1 MPTPHAPLTHHL
13 PVRPSWACRHC
24 ARLWPCPAGK
34 GDLAVVYAGRAG
46 LLLYY
51 MSAQVVEF
59 TSDLAARG
67 ELPFADDIYPRFIDW
82 VRLATARAA

>member
-1 MPTPHAPLTHHL
+1 
-13 PVRPSWACRHC
+13 
-24 ARLWPCPAGK
+24 
-34 GDLAVVYAGRAG
+34 
-46 LLLYY
+46 

-67 ELPFADDIYPRFIDW
+67 ELPFADEIYPRFIDW